1 MLEQIRLKFTLTFF
15 EIALVVS
22 VIDVVV
28 VVVVVGQEVVGGSVT
43 EAVALMQLSTGKPSI
58 SGKSL
63 AGHGNEP
70 GGEPVLTE
78 TKLSNKQKNL
88 LSVQIQL
95 VVSE

>member
-43 EAVALMQLSTGKPSI
+43 EAAAFMQLSTGKPSI

-70 GGEPVLTE
+70 GGD
-78 TKLSNKQKNL
+78 
-88 LSVQIQL
+88 
-95 VVSE
+95 SENCVN